1 MNDLRQRLKLR
12 KPAHLPHVSIN
23 HLLPNAITLLSL
35 CSGLSAIRY
44 AMLGRWEHA
53 LFALMVAAI
62 CDTLDGRV
70 ARLLKG
76 TSQFGAELDSLADL
90 VSFGVAPALVLY
102 LWTLNTGGPLGWVA
116 VLIFPCCSALR
127 LARFNTALA
136 DENPPP
142 FAASFFTGVPTPAG
156 AGLAMLPIVI
166 SLGMTE
172 NRLGSLANEHW
183 LVIPWTILVGFLM
196 VSRLPT
202 FSGKKVKI
210 PRDLAVILLL
220 GVALFTALMVTMP
233 WIGMVLILVAYLLS
247 LPLSYLSYKKLMKDY
262 KAATAA

>member
-1 MNDLRQRLKLR
+1 MPDLKLR
-12 KPAHLPHVSIN
+12 KPAALSHISFN

-44 AMLGRWEHA
+44 ALLSKWEFA
-53 LFALMVAAI
+53 LFALLVATI

-90 VSFGVAPALVLY
+90 VSFGVAPAMVLY
-102 LWTLNTGGPLGWVA
+102 LWTLQFAGPLGWVA

-127 LARFNTALA
+127 LARFNTALS
-136 DENPPP
+136 DTNPPP

-156 AGLAMLPIVI
+156 AGLAMLPIVV

-172 NRLGSLANEHW
+172 NRLGTLATEHW

-210 PRDLAVILLL
+210 PRDLAVVLLL
-220 GVALFTALMVTMP
+220 CVAMLTALMVTMP
-233 WIGMVLILVAYLLS
+233 WIAMVLILVAYLLS
-247 LPLSYLSYKKLMKDY
+247 LPLSYLQHRSLMRSWKSQ
-262 KAATAA
+262 KA

>member
-1 MNDLRQRLKLR
+1 MPDLKLR
-12 KPAHLPHVSIN
+12 KPAQLQHVSIN

-35 CSGLSAIRY
+35 CSGLTAIRF
-44 AMLGRWEHA
+44 AMLGKWEYA
-53 LFALMVAAI
+53 LFALLLAAI

-90 VSFGVAPALVLY
+90 VSFGVAPALILY
-102 LWTLNTGGPLGWVA
+102 LWTLHGAGPLGWVA

-136 DENPPP
+136 DTNPPP
-142 FAASFFTGVPTPAG
+142 FASSFFTGVPTPAG

-172 NRLGSLANEHW
+172 NRLGTLATEHW
-183 LVIPWTILVGFLM
+183 LVIPWTIAVGLLM

-202 FSGKKVKI
+202 FSGKKMRI
-210 PRDLAVILLL
+210 PRDIAVILLL
-220 GVALFTALMVTMP
+220 GVAMFTALMVTRP
-233 WIGMVLILVAYLLS
+233 WLGMVIILCIYLGS
-247 LPLSYLSYKKLMKDY
+247 LPFSYWQYRRLSRAL
-262 KAATAA
+262 KASKPA

>member
-1 MNDLRQRLKLR
+1 MPQLKIRRPVQLQ
-12 KPAHLPHVSIN
+12 HISFN

-44 AMLGRWEHA
+44 ALMEKWEFA
-53 LFALMVAAI
+53 LFALLAASI

-90 VSFGVAPALVLY
+90 VSFGVAPAMVLY
-102 LWTLNTGGPLGWVA
+102 LWTLNTAGPLGWVA

-136 DENPPP
+136 AENPPP
-142 FAASFFTGVPTPAG
+142 FAPMFFTGVPTPAG
-156 AGLAMLPIVI
+156 AGLAMLPLVI
-166 SLGMTE
+166 SIGMRENNLGT
-172 NRLGSLANEHW
+172 LTSEHW
-183 LVIPWTILVGFLM
+183 LVIPWTLLVGFLM

-210 PRDLAVILLL
+210 PRDLAIVLLL
-220 GVALFTALMVTMP
+220 CVALFTALLVTMP
-233 WIGMVLILVAYLLS
+233 WIAMVLILTIYLLS
-247 LPLSYLSYKKLMKDY
+247 LPLSYLQYKSLMKAY
-262 KAATAA
+262 KAGKPA

>member
-1 MNDLRQRLKLR
+1 MPDLKLR
-12 KPAHLPHVSIN
+12 RPAQLQHISFN

-35 CSGLSAIRY
+35 CSGLTAIRY
-44 AMLGRWEHA
+44 ALLERWEFA

-70 ARLLKG
+70 ARMLKG

-90 VSFGVAPALVLY
+90 VSFGVAPALILY
-102 LWTLNTGGPLGWVA
+102 LWTLNGAGPLGWVA

-136 DENPPP
+136 DQNPPP
-142 FAASFFTGVPTPAG
+142 FASMFFTGVPTPAG
-156 AGLAMLPIVI
+156 AGLAVLPIVLSI
-166 SLGMTE
+166 GMAE
-172 NRLGSLANEHW
+172 NRLGTLAPEHW
-183 LVIPWTILVGFLM
+183 LVIPWTILVGLLM

-220 GVALFTALMVTMP
+220 GVALFTALIVTRPWVAMV
-233 WIGMVLILVAYLLS
+233 IILTGYMLT
-247 LPLSYLSYKKLMKDY
+247 LPFSYLYYRSLMKAY
-262 KAATAA
+262 KANKPA

>member
-1 MNDLRQRLKLR
+1 MPDLKLR
-12 KPAHLPHVSIN
+12 KPAALSHISFN

-44 AMLGRWEHA
+44 AFLGKWEFA

-90 VSFGVAPALVLY
+90 VSFGVAPAMVLY
-102 LWTLNTGGPLGWVA
+102 LWTLQFAGPLGWVA

-127 LARFNTALA
+127 LARFNTALS
-136 DENPPP
+136 DTNPPP

-156 AGLAMLPIVI
+156 AGLAMLPVVV

-172 NRLGSLANEHW
+172 NRLGTLATEHW
-183 LVIPWTILVGFLM
+183 LVIPWTILVGLLM

-202 FSGKKVKI
+202 FSGKKVRI
-210 PRDLAVILLL
+210 PRDLAVVLLL
-220 GVALFTALMVTMP
+220 CVALFTALMVTMP
-233 WIGMVLILVAYLLS
+233 WIAMVLILVAYLLS
-247 LPLSYLSYKKLMKDY
+247 LPLSYLQHRSLMKAW
-262 KAATAA
+262 KASSKPA